1 MAARKKR
8 TNPTLRRWSEVDA
21 LLRQA
26 LERPTEERPE
36 FLAEA
41 CRDDTELH
49 AAVGALLAA
58 SEEDTSGLATGA
70 GVDGPLLQ
78 ELLEELVPEASPP
91 GFGEGKAKAMAL
103 DSGTRLGNYEVVSSL
118 GAGGMGEVYRARDE
132 KLGREVAIKL
142 LRQEVSNDPERLAR
156 FTREARVLAS
166 LNHPNI
172 ATLHGFETAQ
182 DTPFLVMEL
191 VEGETL
197 AERIKRGAIPVEEAL
212 ALFLQIADGL
222 EAAHDKGV
230 IHRDLK
236 PANIKVTDEGA
247 AKILDFG
254 LAKAMTAE
262 STMGDPNSSESPTLT
277 AAATKPGQ
285 ILGTTAY
292 MSPEQAKGGAVDK
305 RADVWA
311 FGACLYEA
319 LTGERA
325 FQGDSAQD
333 VLGSVLKLDP
343 AWDALPSATPT
354 PLRRLLRRCL
364 EKNPNDRLRDIGD
377 ARLELCEAFA
387 TPASD
392 EPTTREV
399 SKERRSLSLARASV
413 VTGAVTA
420 AIAVIAGLAFWTS
433 RPDPI
438 PPERLVV
445 RSVLSAAPS
454 ASVTVSPFGRDLAV
468 GPDGRVVVYQSEG
481 SLYARPTDSLV
492 GSQLAGTEG
501 ASTPFFSP
509 DGAWVGFAAGGSLKK
524 VSLLG
529 GPTVRLADLAGGIL
543 TGASWGADDTIIL
556 GFSDGLYRVSAEGG
570 RPELLLAPDPERRE
584 IYRSPELLP
593 GGQTVLFTLRPSTSP
608 EQEQIMAL
616 SLSTRKQKV
625 LLYGGGTARYVP
637 TGHLVYGLNGALLAV
652 AFDAESLEVRGNP
665 VSVLEGVSSKAAG
678 RTVSFDF
685 SQNGSLAYVTS
696 GGWSRATLAL
706 VGRDGQEEVL
716 STPPLGAT
724 SILASLRTGNG

>member
-1 MAARKKR
+1 MAARRKR
-8 TNPTLRRWSEVDA
+8 TNPALRRWSEVDV
-21 LLRQA
+21 LLGQV
-26 LERPTEERPE
+26 LERPAEERPG

-41 CRDDTELH
+41 CRGDRELR
-49 AAVGALLAA
+49 AAVEAVLAA
-58 SEEDTSGLATGA
+58 SEEDDTGLATGA

-78 ELLEELVPEASPP
+78 GLLAELAP
-91 GFGEGKAKAMAL
+91 MAL
-103 DSGTRLGNYEVVSSL
+103 ESGTRLGNYEVLSSL

-142 LRQEVSNDPERLAR
+142 LLQEVSSDPERLAR

-172 ATLHGFETAQ
+172 AILHGFETER
-182 DTPFLVMEL
+182 DTRFLVMEL
-191 VEGETL
+191 IEGETL
-197 AERIKRGAIPVEEAL
+197 AERIKRGAIPIDEAL
-212 ALFLQIADGL
+212 ALFLQVAEGMQ
-222 EAAHDKGV
+222 AAHEKGV

-236 PANIKVTDEGA
+236 PANIKVTDKGVV
-247 AKILDFG
+247 KILDFG
-254 LAKAMTAE
+254 LAKAMTAA
-262 STMGDPNSSESPTLT
+262 STMGDPGASESPTLT

-292 MSPEQAKGGAVDK
+292 MSPEQSKGGAVDK

-325 FQGDSAQD
+325 FQGDNAQD

-343 AWDALPSATPT
+343 AWEALPSSTPT

-377 ARLELCEAFA
+377 TRLELREAFA

-392 EPTTREV
+392 EPTTREI

-413 VTGAVTA
+413 VTGAVIA

-454 ASVTVSPFGRDLAV
+454 APVTVSPFGPDLAV

-481 SLYARPTDSLV
+481 SLHVRPVDHLAGFQLV
-492 GSQLAGTEG
+492 GTEG
-501 ASTPFFSP
+501 ATTPFLSP
-509 DGAWVGFAAGGSLKK
+509 
-524 VSLLG
+524 
-529 GPTVRLADLAGGIL
+529 R
-543 TGASWGADDTIIL
+543 
-556 GFSDGLYRVSAEGG
+556 
-570 RPELLLAPDPERRE
+570 
-584 IYRSPELLP
+584 
-593 GGQTVLFTLRPSTSP
+593 
-608 EQEQIMAL
+608 
-616 SLSTRKQKV
+616 
-625 LLYGGGTARYVP
+625 
-637 TGHLVYGLNGALLAV
+637 N
-652 AFDAESLEVRGNP
+652 
-665 VSVLEGVSSKAAG
+665 
-678 RTVSFDF
+678 
-685 SQNGSLAYVTS
+685 
-696 GGWSRATLAL
+696 
-706 VGRDGQEEVL
+706 
-716 STPPLGAT
+716 
-724 SILASLRTGNG
+724 